1 MDVYRRG
8 VNGRKFLTPTPK
20 MVFKISYGKYC
31 KKTVFLMLN
40 SQRKT
45 YLEKL
50 AIKVGEDM
58 ITQESH
64 TKLLGLKIKE
74 SQKWNVHCKELIS
87 ALNSRLYQI
96 RRIKNQVPER
106 CIMRILQSL

>member
-1 MDVYRRG
+1 
-8 VNGRKFLTPTPK
+8 

-45 YLEKL
+45 DLEKL

-74 SQKWNVHCKELIS
+74 SQKWNVHCKELLGYPIPLLVLES
-87 ALNSRLYQI
+87 VHTYLA
-96 RRIKNQVPER
+96 
-106 CIMRILQSL
+106 